1 MILAQFLNFG
11 LISRISFISALRGLG
26 TSPNIF
32 KWWELS
38 FHICIHK
45 AEIKFWDTFS
55 LIRLPR
61 AP

>member
-45 AEIKFWDTFS
+45 AEIKF
-55 LIRLPR
+55 
-61 AP
+61 